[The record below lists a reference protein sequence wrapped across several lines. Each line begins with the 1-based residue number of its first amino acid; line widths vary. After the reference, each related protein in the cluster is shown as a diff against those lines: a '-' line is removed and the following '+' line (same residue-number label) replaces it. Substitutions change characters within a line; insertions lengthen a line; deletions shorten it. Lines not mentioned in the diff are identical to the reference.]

1 MCAPFWWSVAKPED
15 TAARI
20 LHNGT
25 ICYVDTGSRRIGIT
39 ASHVYKEYLAD
50 KENHGAEAIECQ
62 FGNSTIYPEKHVI
75 ADSERWD
82 IATFDLPD
90 VFVGGA
96 IRNPNSYHHAVLWPP
111 QRAQKS
117 DAVIFGGFPGVLREE
132 KGSTADLPFQWVA
145 GRVSE
150 VTDDAITLEPDFEKM
165 RWQGPE
171 TNDNPGG
178 WSGGPVF
185 RSVEDEPIARLGVRP
200 SISLARFWCW
210 VEFPAG
216 DLLVRQR
223 QGSGGRSRAGWTN
236 TAWQQF
242 LAPRRSLRELFE
254 PHFLLAIHGRGCAS
268 SICCASG
275 KSTPIRRAP
284 SPTRARE
291 TLASRA
297 PV

>member
-39 ASHVYKEYLAD
+39 ASHVYIEYLAD

-62 FGNSTIYPEKHVI
+62 FGDSTIYPEKHVI

-96 IRNPNSYHHAVLWPP
+96 IRNRKSYHHAVRWPP
-111 QRAQKS
+111 QCAQKS

-145 GRVSE
+145 VLSSLPIRKVLILPFREGRQPLS
-150 VTDDAITLEPDFEKM
+150 
-165 RWQGPE
+165 W
-171 TNDNPGG
+171 
-178 WSGGPVF
+178 VF
-185 RSVEDEPIARLGVRP
+185 
-200 SISLARFWCW
+200 SLFFSASYPQ
-210 VEFPAG
+210 V
-216 DLLVRQR
+216 
-223 QGSGGRSRAGWTN
+223 
-236 TAWQQF
+236 
-242 LAPRRSLRELFE
+242 RRS
-254 PHFLLAIHGRGCAS
+254 
-268 SICCASG
+268 
-275 KSTPIRRAP
+275 
-284 SPTRARE
+284 
-291 TLASRA
+291 
-297 PV
+297 

>member
-1 MCAPFWWSVAKPED
+1 MGGGRSGFWSRRQYLAAVFSGLAECMCDPFWWSVAKPED
-15 TAARI
+15 TAAWI

-50 KENHGAEAIECQ
+50 KKNHGAEAIECQ
-62 FGNSTIYPEKHVI
+62 FGDSTIYPEKHLI
-75 ADSERWD
+75 ADSKGWD

-96 IRNPNSYHHAVLWPP
+96 IRNRKSYHHAVRWPP
-111 QRAQKS
+111 QCAQKS

-185 RSVEDEPIARLGVRP
+185 RSVEDEPIARLELIG
-200 SISLARFWCW
+200 IIFQSLGQSVFARHAD
-210 VEFPAG
+210 VVQA
-216 DLLVRQR
+216 D
-223 QGSGGRSRAGWTN
+223 
-236 TAWQQF
+236 
-242 LAPRRSLRELFE
+242 
-254 PHFLLAIHGRGCAS
+254 
-268 SICCASG
+268 G
-275 KSTPIRRAP
+275 K
-284 SPTRARE
+284 
-291 TLASRA
+291 LHQH
-297 PV
+297 